1 MSFLVKDVHSLE
13 KNDGHEFVFTRAH
26 ANTTYYGIYIYTCFG
41 GAAGV
46 HVLISNYCNSPSE
59 ERGDSDSSSCGDFFF
74 GIITCYYAV
83 LDLTPLGL

>member
-1 MSFLVKDVHSLE
+1 MTAMSSSL
-13 KNDGHEFVFTRAH
+13 HAH
-26 ANTTYYGIYIYTCFG
+26 MLILHITVYIYIYTCFG

-74 GIITCYYAV
+74 WIITCYYAV